1 VRFIRNLSILTV
13 AVCVAI
19 GTLLHFTQYTLVHP
33 LIWLILVFFVF
44 VTGFTY
50 YITQLGYKNDPEHF
64 QAYYFASMGL
74 RMLLSIG
81 VVVLYIFFYEEGRL
95 SFVFNFFALY
105 FLFTGFE
112 IYSLLANLRP
122 NLEKQ
127 D

>member
-1 VRFIRNLSILTV
+1 V
-13 AVCVAI
+13 AV
-19 GTLLHFTQYTLVHP
+19 GTLLQFTQYTLVHP
-33 LIWLILVFFVF
+33 LIWLILIFFIF